1 MPVNFAPCVAPCA
14 TVGLLS
20 HRLKPTLSQA
30 GAVPSG
36 ATCASPRCASHS
48 LRLAVASAEQTLSQA
63 WGNTSPTSS
72 RRVRQS
78 RTRRRWAA
86 AHPAPKAKGL
96 SDRPLET
103 FGPIEKVFR
112 RAAIAAGRFI
122 LPRQRVP
129 LQNRKQIPPAGDP
142 SFQKSRMSRVI
153 EGPLVT
159 VIAGGQT

>member
-20 HRLKPTLSQA
+20 HRLKSTLSQA

-48 LRLAVASAEQTLSQA
+48 LRLAVASAEPTLSQA

-86 AHPAPKAKGL
+86 AHPAPKAKGP

-103 FGPIEKVFR
+103 FGPIIMRISISDVSKVSNTLPMADLFR
-112 RAAIAAGRFI
+112 RGNRHVDRRRKKTAHRRPF
-122 LPRQRVP
+122 VP
-129 LQNRKQIPPAGDP
+129 
-142 SFQKSRMSRVI
+142 
-153 EGPLVT
+153 
-159 VIAGGQT
+159 